1 MNAMRGNPLDDE
13 FLRVRLVLA
22 GMLVALVFL
31 GGWLWHL
38 QVHRGASFEQDQ
50 LKQSVRRVRIP
61 GVRGRLFD
69 RKENCVADN
78 RASYNIVLYLEELRK
93 PGKWDRTLDHV
104 LAQLDSLGQ
113 VLGTP
118 SELDREKLRAHIRR
132 SLPLPLVAWRDVSEE
147 VLARFAEQAHQ
158 IPGVDIQVDNVR
170 LYPFGPRACHALGY
184 VGRAEIEQDEEQPF
198 HYYLPEMTGRSGLE
212 KSLDEMLRGEAGG
225 RLLRVDATGFRR
237 YDSGQR
243 EPRSGQD
250 VQLTLDMRVQALAED
265 ALGEVP
271 GSVVVLDPRNGDV
284 LALASN
290 PGFDPNTFVPRIS
303 SEQWKLL
310 NEDPRFPLVNRAVA
324 GGYAPGSTFKPVT
337 ALAGLQYGAA
347 QASDVHSCPGYYQMG
362 SATFRCWYH
371 SGHGPLHMR
380 QALERSCNVYFFHV
394 GLQVGVERL
403 ATEARS
409 FGLGSKT
416 GIELDYEL
424 AGNVPDT
431 AWKRR
436 TQQDGWR
443 DGDTCNMSIGQGAL
457 VVTPLQMAS
466 LTATLANGGRVYR
479 PRLVRGIRQPGE
491 RVFAEQEPDLVRQM
505 DWQPGDIELV
515 RNGMRDVVNGAWGS
529 ARKVALPGVVIA
541 GKTGTAEFGRK
552 DERKRHA
559 WMIAFAPFDQPRY
572 AVAMLV
578 DEGVSG
584 GETAAPRMRQLLLG
598 LFEAPA
604 QEGRG

>member
-13 FLRVRLVLA
+13 FLRVRLVFA
-22 GMLVALVFL
+22 GMLVALIFL

-69 RKENCVADN
+69 RKDNCVADN

-104 LAQLDSLGQ
+104 LAQLDALGQ

-118 SELDREKLRAHIRR
+118 SELDRDKLRAHIRR

-147 VLARFAEQAHQ
+147 VLARFAERANQ

-184 VGRAEIEQDEEQPF
+184 VGRAEIEQDEEQPY

-212 KSLDEMLRGEAGG
+212 KSLDETLRGEAGG

-265 ALGEVP
+265 ALGQVP
-271 GSVVVLDPRNGDV
+271 GSVVVIDPRNGDV

-303 SEQWKLL
+303 TEQWKTL
-310 NEDPRFPLVNRAVA
+310 NEDPLFPLVNRAVA

-337 ALAGLQYGAA
+337 ALAGLQHGGA
-347 QASDVHSCPGYYQMG
+347 QAMDVHSCPGYYQLG

-394 GLQVGVERL
+394 GLQTGVEHL
-403 ATEARS
+403 ADEART
-409 FGLGSKT
+409 FGLGRKT

-424 AGNVPDT
+424 AGQCAGYRVEAADP
-431 AWKRR
+431 A
-436 TQQDGWR
+436 GWLAR
-443 DGDTCNMSIGQGAL
+443 WRH
-457 VVTPLQMAS
+457 LQHVHRAGRPGGHP
-466 LTATLANGGRVYR
+466 AANGQPHRHPGQRGTRLPSPPGAGRA
-479 PRLVRGIRQPGE
+479 PARGAKLCRTG
-491 RVFAEQEPDLVRQM
+491 AGSGAPD
-505 DWQPGDIELV
+505 
-515 RNGMRDVVNGAWGS
+515 GMAGRGHRAGS
-529 ARKVALPGVVIA
+529 Q
-541 GKTGTAEFGRK
+541 
-552 DERKRHA
+552 RHA
-559 WMIAFAPFDQPRY
+559 RCDQR
-572 AVAMLV
+572 
-578 DEGVSG
+578 GVGYRAQSG
-584 GETAAPRMRQLLLG
+584 
-598 LFEAPA
+598 PA
-604 QEGRG
+604 QCDHCG